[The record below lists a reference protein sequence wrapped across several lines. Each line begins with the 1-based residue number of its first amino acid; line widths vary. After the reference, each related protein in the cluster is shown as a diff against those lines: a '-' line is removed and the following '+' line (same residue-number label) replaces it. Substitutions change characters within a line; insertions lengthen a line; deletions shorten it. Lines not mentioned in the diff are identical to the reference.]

1 MSVGRPHLGIS
12 AAQDHYG
19 QTRISGAPVDPGQ
32 PALSFEA
39 FTGEVLAWVQWWNT
53 EHSIGELGDRTP
65 MQSWDGDPTPIHDAD
80 ETRLW
85 MFTLE
90 DDRRNRKITT
100 KGDAFGRNR
109 YYIAEWMVGLVG
121 AGVRIRLFRARPTP
135 RDIRHTLV
143 DALAIG
149 GAPATGADRIR
160 PAAQGRA
167 LRTISGAGLRRGAV
181 DVAGMPRRPRMY
193 PRRPP
198 RIPRLQRR
206 ARKRGIRAR
215 SAPVGPASPRRV
227 SRWCARR
234 VPMAGTAG
242 NQPTNPAARVIA
254 P

>member
-1 MSVGRPHLGIS
+1 MSVRRPHLGIS

-135 RDIRHTLV
+135 RDIRHTLF

-149 GAPATGADRIR
+149 GAPPLEPIEFDRLLKDVLSER
-160 PAAQGRA
+160 FRVLVCDEAQWMSRECHDARVCTPAGPRVYPACSVGSESGESGLVL
-167 LRTISGAGLRRGAV
+167 LRWDR
-181 DVAGMPRRPRMY
+181 
-193 PRRPP
+193 
-198 RIPRLQRR
+198 RLQEGCPDGVR
-206 ARKRGIRAR
+206 AGFRWQ
-215 SAPVGPASPRRV
+215 GPLAISQLTRQHV
-227 SRWCARR
+227 L
-234 VPMAGTAG
+234 
-242 NQPTNPAARVIA
+242 
-254 P
+254 